1 MEMLMDIKEILML
14 WNMGLTLT
22 IGVVGF
28 FLKEKFSEIQRL
40 NILLNRTREEIAG
53 NNVTQAE
60 IDKVMEHIDSRFN
73 RLEDKIN
80 QLMAK

>member
-1 MEMLMDIKEILML
+1 MEMREILML
-14 WNMGLTLT
+14 WNMGLTL
-22 IGVVGF
+22 IMGVVGF
-28 FLKEKFSEIQRL
+28 FLKEKFNEVQRL
-40 NILLNRTREEIAG
+40 SILLNRTREEIAG

-80 QLMAK
+80 QLMAR

>member
-1 MEMLMDIKEILML
+1 MDIKEILML

-28 FLKEKFSEIQRL
+28 FLKEKFNEIQRL

>member
-1 MEMLMDIKEILML
+1 MDIKEILML

-60 IDKVMEHIDSRFN
+60 VDKIMEHIDSRFN

>member
-1 MEMLMDIKEILML
+1 MDIKEILML

-28 FLKEKFSEIQRL
+28 FLKEKFNEIQRL
-40 NILLNRTREEIAG
+40 NILLNKTREEIAG

>member
-14 WNMGLTLT
+14 WNMGLTLI
-22 IGVVGF
+22 IGIVGF
-28 FLKEKFSEIQRL
+28 FLKEKFNEIQRIT
-40 NILLNRTREEIAG
+40 ILLNRTREEIAG

>member
-1 MEMLMDIKEILML
+1 MDIKEILML

-28 FLKEKFSEIQRL
+28 FLKEKFNEIQRL
-40 NILLNRTREEIAG
+40 NILLNRTREEVAG
-53 NNVTQAE
+53 NNVTKAE
-60 IDKVMEHIDSRFN
+60 MDKLVEHMDSRFN

>member
-1 MEMLMDIKEILML
+1 METKEILML
-14 WNMGLTLT
+14 WNMGLTLI

-28 FLKEKFSEIQRL
+28 FLKEKFNEIQRL

-80 QLMAK
+80 QLMAR

>member
-1 MEMLMDIKEILML
+1 MLMDTKEILML

-28 FLKEKFSEIQRL
+28 FLKEKFNKIQRL

-60 IDKVMEHIDSRFN
+60 VDKIMEHIDSRFN

>member
-1 MEMLMDIKEILML
+1 MDTKEILML

-28 FLKEKFSEIQRL
+28 FLKEKFNEIQRL

-53 NNVTQAE
+53 NNVTKAE
-60 IDKVMEHIDSRFN
+60 MDKIVEHMDSRFN
-73 RLEDKIN
+73 KLENKID
-80 QLMAK
+80 QLMAR

>member
-1 MEMLMDIKEILML
+1 MLMDIKEILML

-28 FLKEKFSEIQRL
+28 FLKEKFNEIQRL

>member
-1 MEMLMDIKEILML
+1 MDTKEILML
-14 WNMGLTLT
+14 WNIGLTLT
-22 IGVVGF
+22 MGVVGF
-28 FLKEKFSEIQRL
+28 FLKEKFNEIQRL